1 MEDVYLDTKD
11 VTISVVVPVFN
22 GEQTISDLFFEI
34 KSVFKSNSLG
44 LQLIFIDD
52 FSSDNSWKIIKEL
65 KSTYPNEVLAIR
77 LSRNFGQH
85 NATLCG
91 FKYALGQW
99 VVTIDDDLEYNPH
112 DILKLLAA
120 QKHTG
125 SDLIY
130 GVDSGKN
137 ISVLKNIFRN
147 IYKKIARLLE
157 GEEKM
162 TGSSFRLIK
171 GTLANEIAKNARDF
185 SFIDEFIH
193 WHTSNISSINVVCN
207 RKVLRKSRYSLLNL
221 SLLTKELVLFN
232 SLTPLRL
239 ITLTG
244 ALMSV
249 SNFIWGLVILY
260 RKFVLSISVEGYA
273 SIIIAILFSSGIIIL
288 SIGVMAEYISKII
301 KLNYNKPPYRE
312 AEIL

>member
-99 VVTIDDDLEYNPH
+99 
-112 DILKLLAA
+112 
-120 QKHTG
+120 
-125 SDLIY
+125 
-130 GVDSGKN
+130 
-137 ISVLKNIFRN
+137 
-147 IYKKIARLLE
+147 
-157 GEEKM
+157 
-162 TGSSFRLIK
+162 
-171 GTLANEIAKNARDF
+171 
-185 SFIDEFIH
+185 
-193 WHTSNISSINVVCN
+193 
-207 RKVLRKSRYSLLNL
+207 
-221 SLLTKELVLFN
+221 
-232 SLTPLRL
+232 
-239 ITLTG
+239 
-244 ALMSV
+244 
-249 SNFIWGLVILY
+249 
-260 RKFVLSISVEGYA
+260 
-273 SIIIAILFSSGIIIL
+273 
-288 SIGVMAEYISKII
+288 
-301 KLNYNKPPYRE
+301 
-312 AEIL
+312 